1 MSEEIM
7 FVAIKE
13 TIIIYIRK
21 IKVEISY
28 QAKPFGI
35 LQIL

>member
-1 MSEEIM
+1 MSKQKE

-21 IKVEISY
+21 NKVEISY